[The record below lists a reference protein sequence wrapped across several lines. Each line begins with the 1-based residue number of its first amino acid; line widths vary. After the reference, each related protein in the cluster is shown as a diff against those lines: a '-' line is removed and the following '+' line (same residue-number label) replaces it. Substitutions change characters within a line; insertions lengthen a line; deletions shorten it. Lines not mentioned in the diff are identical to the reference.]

1 VAEHASS
8 ARKRGSSDAVR
19 TALVRLQ
26 RGVQRRMQAE
36 VNAFTGGTTPRL
48 ERYHREY
55 LREFRRFQS
64 AASYGEL
71 HDALLDSDLV
81 LIGDYHT
88 LRQSQQVALRLF
100 ERALADPRPV
110 RLAVEMV
117 FASHQQHL
125 DAYLDGRLDDAA
137 FLSAIR
143 YRHTWNFDWAN
154 YKPLFDAARA
164 AGIPVVGI
172 NHAVPQGRD
181 RLRER
186 DERIATTLAE
196 HAAADPEARLLVLIG
211 DLHLASTHLPR
222 CLEDRLATVGL
233 KRRRLVVYQNSDELY
248 WELARR
254 GSEMD
259 TQVVR
264 LGRDRYCVMEV
275 PPYVKLVSYLGW
287 EQASDRG
294 VDTGDDDDPSGTQLL
309 QHLVPQLCQ
318 FLELPPV
325 EVECEV
331 YANLDEAFFEALEN
345 APELGERRLQEL
357 RLHALSNRS
366 CFVPELDAAYLPFF
380 SVNHAAEE
388 AMHLVQSRV
397 AGFRPVCGEAYEDFY
412 ARVLWYACGFAGSK
426 IVNPRRRTASEETLR
441 AFLGK
446 SSRRLRDPELGF
458 RKLVA
463 RFVVQHLEHERER
476 RRGRRGRLK
485 QIYEQGL
492 EVTLEVTQS
501 LGYLL
506 GDRIATALRDGT
518 WTADDFRKLVLRGRT
533 PLASAVY
540 FDLIDR
546 LTPPSRN

>member
-1 VAEHASS
+1 MAEQASS
-8 ARKRGSSDAVR
+8 SRKRAASGAVR

-36 VNAFTGGTTPRL
+36 VNAFTGGSTPRL

-55 LREFRRFQS
+55 LREFRRYQS

-71 HDALLDSDLV
+71 HDEMLDSDLV

-117 FASHQQHL
+117 FASHQHHL

-137 FLSAIR
+137 FLRAIR

-172 NHAVPQGRD
+172 NHTAAQGRD

-186 DERIATTLAE
+186 DERIAATLAE
-196 HAAADPEARLLVLIG
+196 YAAADPEARLLVLIG
-211 DLHLASTHLPR
+211 DLHLASNHLPR
-222 CLEDRLATVGL
+222 CLEERLEALGL

-287 EQASDRG
+287 EQASDR
-294 VDTGDDDDPSGTQLL
+294 VDDGDEDDPSGTQLL
-309 QHLVPQLCQ
+309 HHLVPQLCE
-318 FLELPPV
+318 FLGLQDV
-325 EVECEV
+325 DVECDV
-331 YANLDEAFFEALEN
+331 FANLDKAFFDAVEN
-345 APELGERRLQEL
+345 APELGERRQHEI

-388 AMHLVQSRV
+388 AMHVVQSRV
-397 AGFRPVCGEAYEDFY
+397 AGFRPVCGDAYEDFY

-441 AFLGK
+441 TFLGR

-463 RFVVQHLEHERER
+463 RFVVQHLEHERDR
-476 RRGRRGRLK
+476 CAGRRGRLK
-485 QIYEQGL
+485 QIYDQGL

-506 GDRIATALRDGT
+506 GDRIAEALRDGS
-518 WTADDFRKLVLRGRT
+518 WSADEFRALVMRGRT
-533 PLASAVY
+533 PAASSIY
-540 FDLIDR
+540 FDLIQR
-546 LTPPSRN
+546 LTPLRRR